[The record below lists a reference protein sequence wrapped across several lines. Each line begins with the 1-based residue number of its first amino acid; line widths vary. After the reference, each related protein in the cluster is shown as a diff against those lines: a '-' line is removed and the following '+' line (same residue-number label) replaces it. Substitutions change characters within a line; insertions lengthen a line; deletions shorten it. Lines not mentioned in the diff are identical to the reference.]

1 MGNDCTISTQVIP
14 KKNLSE
20 PSYCTEP
27 RVTVVKFTD
36 KNMFYSAEKFSEARV
51 GYSASSLERRGKE
64 LLMGRLAEQDL
75 DRAFVREFSEELKKA
90 KVAMDDCLYDDLR
103 ANTGEMYS
111 IVPFSPVTTG

>member
-14 KKNLSE
+14 
-20 PSYCTEP
+20 YRP
-27 RVTVVKFTD
+27 RPRMNVVKFTD
-36 KNMFYSAEKFSEARV
+36 KNVFYSAEKLSEARV

-64 LLMGRLAEQDL
+64 LLMGRLEEQDL